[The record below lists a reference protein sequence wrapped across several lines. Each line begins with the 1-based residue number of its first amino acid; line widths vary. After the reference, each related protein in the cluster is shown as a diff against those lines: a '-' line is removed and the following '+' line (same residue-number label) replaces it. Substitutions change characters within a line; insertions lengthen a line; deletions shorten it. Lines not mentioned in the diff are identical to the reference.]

1 MEFLAHASGGSP
13 VEQLREALNSVFK
26 QLRVAGGRAADFT
39 AMTWTAATPAAFHPS
54 RRDVDLAY
62 REVFGG
68 FRPPVTLEAGD
79 GPLTVRAQA
88 TIVARND
95 PRTLWR
101 QWSFAELEK
110 QMSPRSAAVSMQEVF
125 AEKRRQGAAFR
136 SKHPHAAYD
145 IAYGPG
151 RDETF
156 DLFYPVQR
164 GVCPL
169 WIFIHGGYW
178 QASDK
183 SDVYENATQMLQAG
197 YAVATPNY
205 DLCAPATLPVIVD
218 QMRRFMTFI
227 RGEANGFGLDADAIH
242 IAGTSAGGHL
252 AAYLVCDPRLAFI
265 KSSLAISG
273 LLDLAPVAMLPAGPI
288 LGLDAAAANEL
299 SPMQKRPNPGVRVG
313 FAVGEL
319 ESEEFRR
326 QSSELAQ
333 RWNAPCLE
341 VKGRRHFDVTN
352 DLITGGPLADLALQL
367 ASGVTTIRSR
377 VLSSAG

>member
-1 MEFLAHASGGSP
+1 
-13 VEQLREALNSVFK
+13 
-26 QLRVAGGRAADFT
+26 
-39 AMTWTAATPAAFHPS
+39 
-54 RRDVDLAY
+54 
-62 REVFGG
+62 VFGG
-68 FRPPVTLEAGD
+68 FRPPIAIEAGD

-88 TIVARND
+88 TIVARDD

-110 QMSPRSAAVSMQEVF
+110 QMSPRSAAVSMREVF

-136 SKHPHAAYD
+136 SRHLHAAYD

-164 GVCPL
+164 GVRPL

-205 DLCAPATLPVIVD
+205 DLCAPATLPVIIE

-227 RGEANGFGLDADAIH
+227 RSEAKGFCLDAGEIH

-252 AAYLVCDPRLAFI
+252 AAYLACDPQLDFI

-288 LGLDAAAANEL
+288 LGLDTAVAQEL
-299 SPMQKRPNPGVRVG
+299 SPFHKRPNPGVRVG

-333 RWNAPCLE
+333 RWTAPCLQ

-367 ASGVTTIRSR
+367 ASGTTAARGK